1 MIIGGGA
8 MGVGLLYYLAHE
20 GWTDTILLEKGE
32 LTSGS
37 TWHAA
42 GLIPNFI
49 GDLNMAKVHQE
60 AIALYPRLE
69 EETGLSAGW
78 HGCGAIRLARTDDEV
93 DWHRYVHAMLT
104 QVGIESDLIGLDE
117 IRERHPLLED
127 LSDVKLGFY
136 TPNDGWTDPSGCT
149 NAMARGARQLGCEIR
164 RHTLVSDMNRLPD
177 GRWEIVATPGGADGS
192 KAGDSYRIVCEHVVN
207 AAGHYAPQLG
217 AMVGLDVPVVS
228 VIHQYLVTEPL
239 QAMID
244 LGFEPPVVRDPRASC
259 YYRREIDG
267 LLIGPYEMSGSRTY
281 GTEGIDWGLHF
292 HLTGEDHDVLEECID
307 YAAMRIPSFVEA
319 GIKQTVSGPITHTP
333 DSGYLMGPA
342 PGLRNYWHCNG
353 ASIGITQGPGAGKY
367 LAQWMVHGQT
377 EINVRSMDPRRFG
390 DHTGPRSSFA
400 IAKATDEYHEMY
412 QVRLP
417 GEYRAA
423 GRPQKA
429 APIYDRLDRLGAQFQ
444 EVYGWERPQY
454 YSPNGTG
461 ERHSF
466 RRSNAFEVVAAEV
479 RGVRERVSIADI
491 SAFAS
496 FEVAGADAAALLDR
510 LSANRLP
517 ARDGGIRLVHMLTEL
532 GGIECEMT
540 IARLAPDRFYL
551 TSAIMGQ
558 SHDLDW
564 LVQHAPNGADVIPC
578 DTLSIFG
585 DSPERKF
592 QRKSLEVRDVT
603 DSTGILAVT
612 GPRARDVLAPL
623 TGADLSNEAFRW
635 LTAAQIT
642 VAGVPCVALRVSYVG
657 ELGWELHCELG
668 RLAELYDAVVAA
680 GEPHGMV
687 HFGSYAMNVMRI
699 EKGYKAWGS
708 ELTTEITPIEARLE
722 RFVDFSRPFLGR
734 EATIARRDQADPL
747 SMVLVYCEVD
757 ATDNDVRGNEPAF
770 DAEGNVMG
778 IATSGAWGHTVG
790 RSLAFVYVAQRFEA
804 PGSTFELD
812 LLGERRQ
819 ATVLAGPAYD
829 PANTAPRA

>member
-1 MIIGGGA
+1 MTQQARCVIIGGGA

-49 GDLNMAKVHQE
+49 GDLNMAKVHEE
-60 AIALYPRLE
+60 AVALYPRLE

-104 QVGIESDLIGLDE
+104 QIGIESHLISPAE

-127 LSDVKLGFY
+127 LSDIQTGFY

-149 NAMARGARQLGCEIR
+149 NAMARGARNLGCEIR
-164 RHTLVSDMNRLPD
+164 RHTMVTDMNHLPD
-177 GRWEIVATPGGADGS
+177 GRWEIIATPGGMGG
-192 KAGDSYRIVCEHVVN
+192 KGAGDSYRIVCEHVVN

-217 AMVGLDVPVVS
+217 AMVGLDVPIVS

-244 LGFEPPVVRDPRASC
+244 LGFEPPVTRDPRSSC

-267 LLIGPYEMSGSRTY
+267 LLVGPYEMSDSRVY
-281 GTEGIDWGLHF
+281 GVEGIDWAHDF
-292 HLTGEDHDVLEECID
+292 HLTGENVDVLEECLE
-307 YAAMRIPSFVEA
+307 YTVMRIPAFAEA
-319 GIKQTVSGPITHTP
+319 GIKQIVSGPITHTP

-367 LAQWMVHGQT
+367 LAQWMIHGQT

-390 DHTGPRSSFA
+390 DHSGPRSTFA
-400 IAKATDEYHEMY
+400 IAKAHDEYHEMY

-417 GEYRAA
+417 GEFRAA
-423 GRPQKA
+423 GRPQKTN
-429 APIYDRLDRLGAQFQ
+429 PIYDRLDRLGAQWQ

-454 YSPNGTG
+454 FSPNGAG

-466 RRSNAFEVVAAEV
+466 RRSNAFDPVGDEV
-479 RGVRERVSIADI
+479 RGVRERVGIADI
-491 SAFAS
+491 TAFAS
-496 FEVAGADAAALLDR
+496 FEVTGAGAAALLDR

-517 ARDGGIRLVHMLTEL
+517 ARDGGIRLTHMLTEL

-540 IARLAPDRFYL
+540 IARLASDRFYL

-564 LVQHAPNGADVIPC
+564 LVQHIADTEDV
-578 DTLSIFG
+578 
-585 DSPERKF
+585 K
-592 QRKSLEVRDVT
+592 VADVT
-603 DSTGILAVT
+603 DSTGLLAVT

-623 TGADLSNEAFRW
+623 TDADLGNEAFPW
-635 LTAAQIT
+635 LTAAEIT
-642 VAGVPCVALRVSYVG
+642 IAGVPCLALRVSYVG
-657 ELGWELHCELG
+657 ELGWELHCSMD

-722 RFVDFSRPFLGR
+722 RFIDLDRPFIGR
-734 EATIARRDQADPL
+734 GATVARRDQAEPL

-770 DAEGNVMG
+770 DADGNVMG

-790 RSLAFVYVAQRFEA
+790 RSLAFVYVAPEFEA

-812 LLGERRQ
+812 LLGERRVC
-819 ATVLAGPAYD
+819 TVLAEPAYD
-829 PANTAPRA
+829 PANLAPRA